1 MTLLDTS
8 RIYTYIGTWREQLVI
23 SISGILGVLA
33 TNLLGPRVMLLIGT
47 FTSTLLS
54 SSIAVAAHGV
64 AGGYELFLA
73 AKIIDDFGLTMTRV
87 CLVTMALTYPCERK
101 KARVLA
107 LFQFVLDMFVTF
119 GEILKQNRARD
130 GEEQAMRAVW
140 ARLVFSAVSAI
151 CALGVTP
158 IGNVVRDS
166 GVFVLAR
173 EIKSLSREVSK
184 TAKLFGNTYMLL
196 LMPCMFSY
204 PFMLGTMSIRLPDRQ
219 SVLFFNIGSLLALV
233 LAFVL
238 DIGSEW
244 RRRRGQYGFA
254 IAVFVTIVC
263 LCTMTV
269 LNTQPVDSA
278 AYSSPS
284 ISLYRL
290 VHYRALF
297 YATVFFN
304 GMSVS
309 CVFLFSGWVI
319 GSLTNDVEYTAR
331 FSGALLS
338 IPALGTLTAYLCVDA
353 EASKS
358 VPSNIPLYV
367 GIAMLALS
375 SCAMYYVVHSI
386 SDTNDWS
393 LMRMNNAPRSA
404 SPSSEGSLSQNCCLV
419 RFVDDSSSVERSSI
433 IKRPLSG

>member
-1 MTLLDTS
+1 
-8 RIYTYIGTWREQLVI
+8 TWREQVVVC
-23 SISGILGVLA
+23 ISGVLGILA
-33 TNLLGPRVMLLIGT
+33 TNLLGPRIMMLLGT

-54 SSIAVAAHGV
+54 SSIAVAAHNV

-119 GEILKQNRARD
+119 GEILKQNRNFQGD
-130 GEEQAMRAVW
+130 GREQAMRAIW
-140 ARLVFSAVSAI
+140 ARLVFSIVSAV

-184 TAKLFGNTYMLL
+184 TAKLFCNKYMLL

-204 PFMLGTMSIRLPDRQ
+204 PFMLGTMSIRLPNRQ
-219 SVLFFNIGSLLALV
+219 SVLLYNIGSLLALV

-244 RRRRGQYGFA
+244 RKRRGQYGFA

-269 LNTQPVDSA
+269 LNTQPVDINEPLPRIHGF
-278 AYSSPS
+278 SPPS
-284 ISLYRL
+284 YISLYWL
-290 VHYRALF
+290 VHYEALF
-297 YATVFFN
+297 YTTVFFN

-338 IPALGTLTAYLCVDA
+338 
-353 EASKS
+353 
-358 VPSNIPLYV
+358 
-367 GIAMLALS
+367 
-375 SCAMYYVVHSI
+375 
-386 SDTNDWS
+386 
-393 LMRMNNAPRSA
+393 
-404 SPSSEGSLSQNCCLV
+404 
-419 RFVDDSSSVERSSI
+419 
-433 IKRPLSG
+433 